1 MIFAR
6 PYKFLRNGG
15 YTRSSNKK
23 EECICLENTM
33 QKTGLRRGLTTA
45 QLKWIALV
53 LMVLDH
59 IHYFFEFTGAVP
71 LLFSQLGRLS
81 AGLFL
86 FCLIEGFIHT
96 HDRRRYFL
104 RIYLVSVGMG
114 AVQFCCILFDF
125 CRRPDGFYPMNQMLA
140 TFAVLLPMLQGV
152 DWLRQKRWLR
162 GLAALVL
169 PFAWPFFMLMVIY
182 PMFPQAEGW
191 LTLLGFTV
199 LPMHTMIMDGGTLF
213 ILCGLLMYLCRLKST
228 KLEALAF
235 AAFYLLV
242 YGSTAVLYRGATW
255 DFIFNQAFE
264 WMGAFSAVFML
275 LYNGQRGASG
285 RGGKYF
291 FYVFYPAHVYV
302 LYGLSWL
309 LYLWMQ

>member
-1 MIFAR
+1 M
-6 PYKFLRNGG
+6 
-15 YTRSSNKK
+15 
-23 EECICLENTM
+23 ENTM

-45 QLKWIALV
+45 QRNGSRWCSWCWTIS
-53 LMVLDH
+53 
-59 IHYFFEFTGAVP
+59 HYFFEFTGAVP

-162 GLAALVL
+162 G
-169 PFAWPFFMLMVIY
+169 WPHWCCLS
-182 PMFPQAEGW
+182 PG
-191 LTLLGFTV
+191 
-199 LPMHTMIMDGGTLF
+199 
-213 ILCGLLMYLCRLKST
+213 R
-228 KLEALAF
+228 
-235 AAFYLLV
+235 
-242 YGSTAVLYRGATW
+242 
-255 DFIFNQAFE
+255 
-264 WMGAFSAVFML
+264 FSC
-275 LYNGQRGASG
+275 
-285 RGGKYF
+285 
-291 FYVFYPAHVYV
+291 
-302 LYGLSWL
+302 
-309 LYLWMQ
+309 

>member
-114 AVQFCCILFDF
+114 AVQFCCILFDS
-125 CRRPDGFYPMNQMLA
+125 CRRPDGFYPIEPDAGDLCRSA
-140 TFAVLLPMLQGV
+140 AHAAGC
-152 DWLRQKRWLR
+152 
-162 GLAALVL
+162 GLAAAKAV
-169 PFAWPFFMLMVIY
+169 AARGWPHWCCLSLAVFH
-182 PMFPQAEGW
+182 A
-191 LTLLGFTV
+191 
-199 LPMHTMIMDGGTLF
+199 GGD
-213 ILCGLLMYLCRLKST
+213 ISDVPAGGRLADACW
-228 KLEALAF
+228 ALRCCPCTPDHGRRHACLSC
-235 AAFYLLV
+235 AAF
-242 YGSTAVLYRGATW
+242 
-255 DFIFNQAFE
+255 
-264 WMGAFSAVFML
+264 
-275 LYNGQRGASG
+275 
-285 RGGKYF
+285 
-291 FYVFYPAHVYV
+291 
-302 LYGLSWL
+302 
-309 LYLWMQ
+309 

>member
-1 MIFAR
+1 M
-6 PYKFLRNGG
+6 
-15 YTRSSNKK
+15 
-23 EECICLENTM
+23 
-33 QKTGLRRGLTTA
+33 
-45 QLKWIALV
+45 

-199 LPMHTMIMDGGTLF
+199 LPMHTMIMGRAARCLSW
-213 ILCGLLMYLCRLKST
+213 CGLLMYLCRLKST

-242 YGSTAVLYRGATW
+242 YGSTAVLYPGATW

-264 WMGAFSAVFML
+264 WMGCVFSCVHAAVQWAARRLRARRQVFLLCVLSRTRLCFVRAFVAFVFMDAMTVEMVA
-275 LYNGQRGASG
+275 R
-285 RGGKYF
+285 
-291 FYVFYPAHVYV
+291 
-302 LYGLSWL
+302 
-309 LYLWMQ
+309 LWHIFWW

>member
-182 PMFPQAEGW
+182 PMFPLYGAAHAHHDHGRRHAVYPVRPSDVFVPAEKHEAGGA
-191 LTLLGFTV
+191 GFRRI
-199 LPMHTMIMDGGTLF
+199 LPSGVRKHGG
-213 ILCGLLMYLCRLKST
+213 
-228 KLEALAF
+228 ALPRCDVG
-235 AAFYLLV
+235 FYL
-242 YGSTAVLYRGATW
+242 
-255 DFIFNQAFE
+255 
-264 WMGAFSAVFML
+264 
-275 LYNGQRGASG
+275 
-285 RGGKYF
+285 
-291 FYVFYPAHVYV
+291 
-302 LYGLSWL
+302 
-309 LYLWMQ
+309 

>member
-1 MIFAR
+1 
-6 PYKFLRNGG
+6 
-15 YTRSSNKK
+15 
-23 EECICLENTM
+23 M

-114 AVQFCCILFDF
+114 AVQFCCMLFDF

-213 ILCGLLMYLCRLKST
+213 ILCGLLMY
-228 KLEALAF
+228 
-235 AAFYLLV
+235 
-242 YGSTAVLYRGATW
+242 
-255 DFIFNQAFE
+255 
-264 WMGAFSAVFML
+264 
-275 LYNGQRGASG
+275 
-285 RGGKYF
+285 
-291 FYVFYPAHVYV
+291 
-302 LYGLSWL
+302 
-309 LYLWMQ
+309 

>member
-199 LPMHTMIMDGGTLF
+199 LPMHTMIMDGGTLPLSGTGPFVSDFVELPTPMIVTVEGNKGSMNALLTNF
-213 ILCGLLMYLCRLKST
+213 IV
-228 KLEALAF
+228 KLNHQYKNLDAWQGDSLTNEMF
-235 AAFYLLV
+235 T
-242 YGSTAVLYRGATW
+242 GTTAP
-255 DFIFNQAFE
+255 
-264 WMGAFSAVFML
+264 FSADVIL
-275 LYNGQRGASG
+275 QPVDG
-285 RGGKYF
+285 RTQYCISVICEPGVEWSITPKN
-291 FYVFYPAHVYV
+291 
-302 LYGLSWL
+302 
-309 LYLWMQ
+309 

>member
-152 DWLRQKRWLR
+152 DWLRQKRSGR
-162 GLAALVL
+162 IG
-169 PFAWPFFMLMVIY
+169 
-182 PMFPQAEGW
+182 
-191 LTLLGFTV
+191 
-199 LPMHTMIMDGGTLF
+199 
-213 ILCGLLMYLCRLKST
+213 
-228 KLEALAF
+228 
-235 AAFYLLV
+235 AAFRL
-242 YGSTAVLYRGATW
+242 
-255 DFIFNQAFE
+255 
-264 WMGAFSAVFML
+264 AVFHAD
-275 LYNGQRGASG
+275 GDISDVPAGG
-285 RGGKYF
+285 RLADAAG
-291 FYVFYPAHVYV
+291 
-302 LYGLSWL
+302 LYGAAHAHHDHGRRHAVYPVRPSDVFVPAEKHEAGGAGVRRILPSGVRKHGGAL
-309 LYLWMQ
+309 PRCDVGFYL

>member
-1 MIFAR
+1 M
-6 PYKFLRNGG
+6 
-15 YTRSSNKK
+15 
-23 EECICLENTM
+23 ENTM

-104 RIYLVSVGMG
+104 RIYLVSVVMG

-235 AAFYLLV
+235 AAFYLQV
-242 YGSTAVLYRGATW
+242 YGSTA
-255 DFIFNQAFE
+255 
-264 WMGAFSAVFML
+264 
-275 LYNGQRGASG
+275 
-285 RGGKYF
+285 
-291 FYVFYPAHVYV
+291 
-302 LYGLSWL
+302 GL
-309 LYLWMQ
+309 

>member
-1 MIFAR
+1 M
-6 PYKFLRNGG
+6 
-15 YTRSSNKK
+15 
-23 EECICLENTM
+23 
-33 QKTGLRRGLTTA
+33 
-45 QLKWIALV
+45 
-53 LMVLDH
+53 
-59 IHYFFEFTGAVP
+59 
-71 LLFSQLGRLS
+71 
-81 AGLFL
+81 
-86 FCLIEGFIHT
+86 
-96 HDRRRYFL
+96 
-104 RIYLVSVGMG
+104 
-114 AVQFCCILFDF
+114 
-125 CRRPDGFYPMNQMLA
+125 
-140 TFAVLLPMLQGV
+140 
-152 DWLRQKRWLR
+152 
-162 GLAALVL
+162 L

-242 YGSTAVLYRGATW
+242 YGSTAVLYPGATW

>member
-1 MIFAR
+1 M
-6 PYKFLRNGG
+6 
-15 YTRSSNKK
+15 
-23 EECICLENTM
+23 
-33 QKTGLRRGLTTA
+33 
-45 QLKWIALV
+45 
-53 LMVLDH
+53 
-59 IHYFFEFTGAVP
+59 
-71 LLFSQLGRLS
+71 FSQLGRLS

-114 AVQFCCILFDF
+114 AVQFCCMLFDF

-213 ILCGLLMYLCRLKST
+213 ILVRPSDVFVPAEKH
-228 KLEALAF
+228 EAGGAGFRRILPSGVRKHGGALPRCDVG
-235 AAFYLLV
+235 FYL
-242 YGSTAVLYRGATW
+242 
-255 DFIFNQAFE
+255 
-264 WMGAFSAVFML
+264 
-275 LYNGQRGASG
+275 
-285 RGGKYF
+285 
-291 FYVFYPAHVYV
+291 
-302 LYGLSWL
+302 
-309 LYLWMQ
+309 

>member
-1 MIFAR
+1 MTDGATFCAFTLF
-6 PYKFLRNGG
+6 PWAWEQC
-15 YTRSSNKK
+15 SSAAF
-23 EECICLENTM
+23 CSI
-33 QKTGLRRGLTTA
+33 
-45 QLKWIALV
+45 
-53 LMVLDH
+53 
-59 IHYFFEFTGAVP
+59 
-71 LLFSQLGRLS
+71 S
-81 AGLFL
+81 AGVP
-86 FCLIEGFIHT
+86 T
-96 HDRRRYFL
+96 
-104 RIYLVSVGMG
+104 
-114 AVQFCCILFDF
+114 A
-125 CRRPDGFYPMNQMLA
+125 FYPMNQMLA

-242 YGSTAVLYRGATW
+242 YGSTAVLFTPVRRG
-255 DFIFNQAFE
+255 ILSFNQAFE

-275 LYNGQRGASG
+275 LY
-285 RGGKYF
+285 
-291 FYVFYPAHVYV
+291 
-302 LYGLSWL
+302 
-309 LYLWMQ
+309 

>member
-114 AVQFCCILFDF
+114 AVQFC
-125 CRRPDGFYPMNQMLA
+125 
-140 TFAVLLPMLQGV
+140 
-152 DWLRQKRWLR
+152 
-162 GLAALVL
+162 
-169 PFAWPFFMLMVIY
+169 
-182 PMFPQAEGW
+182 
-191 LTLLGFTV
+191 
-199 LPMHTMIMDGGTLF
+199 
-213 ILCGLLMYLCRLKST
+213 
-228 KLEALAF
+228 
-235 AAFYLLV
+235 
-242 YGSTAVLYRGATW
+242 
-255 DFIFNQAFE
+255 
-264 WMGAFSAVFML
+264 
-275 LYNGQRGASG
+275 
-285 RGGKYF
+285 
-291 FYVFYPAHVYV
+291 
-302 LYGLSWL
+302 
-309 LYLWMQ
+309 

>member
-1 MIFAR
+1 
-6 PYKFLRNGG
+6 
-15 YTRSSNKK
+15 
-23 EECICLENTM
+23 
-33 QKTGLRRGLTTA
+33 
-45 QLKWIALV
+45 
-53 LMVLDH
+53 MVLDH

-114 AVQFCCILFDF
+114 AVQFCCMLFDF

-140 TFAVLLPMLQGV
+140 TFAVLLPMLQSV

-242 YGSTAVLYRGATW
+242 YGSAAVLYPGATW

-275 LYNGQRGASG
+275 LYNGQRGGSG
-285 RGGKYF
+285 HGGKYF